1 MPKQRCL
8 VIVIAAALWAGPA
21 AAHKTKV
28 HSAVLVVDETTGAV
42 LEAENATHLWYP
54 ASLAKVMTAYLVFE
68 AIADGRLDL
77 DEEVPVSE
85 HAAAQP
91 PSKLGLG
98 RGKKVSVRHLLDAMI
113 VRSANDAA
121 VVLAEAV
128 SGSETAFAAAMTRK
142 ARALGMTQS
151 VFRNASGLP
160 DNKQVT
166 TARDMLI
173 LARALIAIFPDR
185 FGLFGKQQ
193 FMLGERTHSTVNGW
207 LQGYSGAEGIK
218 TGFTCGSGYNLLS
231 SAKRD
236 GRRLIALILGAKSAG
251 ERNNRMTKLM
261 NAGFAKVQTSTEA
274 APVLDELPTEQSRT
288 VPYVLPAG
296 KCASTPVI
304 GGGHLPGWGVVF
316 GSFVSEARANET
328 IKRNRKVL
336 KSVARQGQPAII
348 PKARESVQ
356 RYSALLVGLKQAE
369 AGQACQ
375 RLRTMGVYC
384 LALPP
389 KRLNNQKAIWR

>member
-1 MPKQRCL
+1 MSYTL
-8 VIVIAAALWAGPA
+8 YTV
-21 AAHKTKV
+21 
-28 HSAVLVVDETTGAV
+28 E
-42 LEAENATHLWYP
+42 
-54 ASLAKVMTAYLVFE
+54 
-68 AIADGRLDL
+68 
-77 DEEVPVSE
+77 
-85 HAAAQP
+85 
-91 PSKLGLG
+91 
-98 RGKKVSVRHLLDAMI
+98 
-113 VRSANDAA
+113 
-121 VVLAEAV
+121 
-128 SGSETAFAAAMTRK
+128 
-142 ARALGMTQS
+142 
-151 VFRNASGLP
+151 ASGLP

>member
-1 MPKQRCL
+1 
-8 VIVIAAALWAGPA
+8 
-21 AAHKTKV
+21 
-28 HSAVLVVDETTGAV
+28 VVDETTGAV